1 MTNKTKRL
9 YKRALSMLV
18 SLAILCSLSLTSI
31 ALPQS
36 VDSVFTNTAD
46 PNETLLTAS
55 IGNQTPIVTSDLAIL
70 CDGVEVQDVI
80 LPMDTEKDLSVATKG
95 LAVSDVQWQILVD
108 RDQNQWANIQDA
120 TDRHFRLSY
129 AVVMSA
135 LYDNGVASMRVS
147 AKDSDGNLLV
157 SESLL
162 VKVTETSASK
172 PVAGSKKAPLLS
184 LFENKPALVGAEN
197 PDYINIT
204 INYLSADDPSRQVY
218 APYTASVLVTSSY
231 SQNVLSPTQI
241 GFAPYYIGEQG
252 APMPEDGDVIT
263 ASHAGEERTYTYNAA
278 GDTYIDNDTSLA
290 ETDSE
295 WLTAI
300 SAAIIQEHAT
310 TEANSIYVSYD
321 YGVSPV
327 QDIVYNVY
335 YVSIDVP
342 YSVRYYFQNIN
353 DDEYTQNAAISFTG
367 MAKTGTIVGDD
378 TLEQP
383 VYDYYGVEPGEDF
396 GFSALYHYP
405 ESVAAD
411 GSTVFDYYFD
421 RNYYIIKFDNNG
433 GYGVEPIYA
442 RYDASFV
449 VTPPTRPGY
458 VFQGWD
464 EITTYEFNVYANV
477 GGVET
482 QVGTQTLTAA
492 QYVDLGSPSAYTRN
506 YTAPNG
512 TVYTNATHR
521 FVDSYG
527 DGTADEGTSTSH
539 TFNGNIAARTVA
551 YKALWAVT
559 NSNVNIIYWKEN
571 ANDDGYSYWGSD
583 TVYAVSSSTV
593 GGSTMKIYK
602 NGDNYVTQTVPYT
615 ELPASLK
622 TGDYNQFYYSHA
634 DSNVLVEG
642 DGSSAVNV
650 YYRRNVYS
658 ITLRDSGVSC
668 QIEAHTHTDDC
679 YGYLCN
685 QHVHTEDCYD
695 CGKEEIPHT
704 EACCSLVEHT
714 HTADCLLECDKEAH
728 THTDACYSC
737 GFPAGYQHTHDDTC
751 CALDE
756 HVHDNDCC
764 SKEEHVHT
772 SACCDKPVH
781 VHNGT
786 DCNYLT
792 CTAHLHD
799 ITCFTSQNLSTTNGN
814 IDSYASQ
821 IQNPENGKIY
831 RYRNGRYDT
840 FATYYNFFYFNDTWY
855 YIDTT
860 SGNTTGTIGGI
871 SFDGT
876 LSNPGSNG
884 GVTSVTATK
893 KCGQPDHTH
902 TAVCYACGKLEAPHT
917 RACYTSQ
924 NLSTNNLDYTDE
936 IDNPV
941 NGTIY
946 RYAHRGTFSM
956 STTYYNYFY
965 VNDTWYYISNTSGN
979 TSGSIGGISFTGTLS
994 NPGNNSY
1001 NSVPATTTCTTHH
1014 QHDASCCTLTAHT
1027 HDDGTCN
1034 LNNCPNGGVA
1044 HTHGDGT
1051 CNLNACPYHGVA
1063 HTHGD
1068 GNCVFTSCGLEEHT
1082 HTADCLQC
1090 GKEEHTHTEACQYAC
1105 GKVAHRHTNAC
1116 CTKEEH
1122 THGVACY
1129 TISGTYNRN
1138 ALHLNT
1144 TGVTINNTASVLV
1157 NGITLYYDSTAG
1169 TNNRYLYYKINDQYY
1184 QLYYGNNTGN
1194 RITYNNR
1201 GTITNLAIDKTCTK
1215 TEHTHGDGSCNL
1227 DACPTGGVEHT
1238 HTDFCY
1244 SCGLVAHTHGDGTC
1258 NAYACIDPKHHH
1270 IHTKDCLGCEY
1281 TEDHVHT
1288 ADCPYGLVCTKPE
1301 HNHNNDDRTYKIV
1314 KIIQAKYGQ
1323 TIVDEWNFT
1332 TSGGLVYPKAGE
1344 VASWTPQ
1351 NDSQL
1356 SQRLAFLAV
1365 MPSRN
1370 ITFNYTQ
1377 SSNQK
1382 RYYNYYIECLP
1393 GETGVTTYS
1402 GKNYK
1407 NYMTNGTLEINFNY
1421 WTRAEDFFP
1430 IDGFT
1435 AYAATNNGTAI
1446 SASTTQTNTLANGAT
1461 VNMYYTRN
1469 NYTLDIFNADGSII
1483 TSQSVPFEQGIK
1495 SYADAI
1501 GTPPYPSTLEENAY
1515 EFVGWYTTSGCY
1527 AGSELKDTEKMPA
1540 GNFAVYAKWVPLT
1553 HHVRFFETY
1562 DDMLAYEASVAAG
1575 TPDESLVY
1583 VKPSAPDVEYSIETS
1598 HGSYIGSIPNP
1609 DKLHVTNPGG
1619 SVTEYDFG
1627 GWFFI
1632 QNGSK
1637 KAYTPLDM
1645 PVTRD
1650 LNVFADW
1657 GSHSAQPYVVHYAL
1671 DEAETDTNFLHLLPR
1686 ASATYADLTQTVT
1699 YNNEARTYVCLNDG
1713 GDTYGWHRVIAND
1726 TMGYAYQGT
1735 TRTFSAKA
1743 GDPFNQLYEGFNNRF
1758 FPTVSSH
1765 SITVAFE
1772 ESSVDP
1778 RINTFT
1784 FRYVEVPN
1792 VSYTVRYINSDTG
1805 AALSSPRTVTTTSAV
1820 VTERFKVFSGFV
1832 PDAFYKQ
1839 LVLAVAPD
1847 PENPGQWISSPD
1859 NVITFYYSENT
1870 SSARY
1875 TVHFLLQKSG
1885 EDARTLTDADY
1896 AVNFAADGTYTFSD
1910 KFEESGSRVDGVSDK
1925 DLNTQISPIDFAG
1938 YDLVSNKAIEVR
1950 GQQNGTWAQSSPTYS
1965 GGKYTILPVMYGTD
1979 LFLFYQ
1985 REEYAYKVY
1994 YLLYGSPVTASDLE
2008 NYTTVAADTG
2018 TPKHVLADTTSGT
2031 ALYGTSYTATAP
2043 DIPGYTCVT
2052 NKTITKDITPSVAS
2066 NYIVFFYTPLQYTV
2080 QYKVWKN
2087 GGGMVSNGNET
2098 FSDPS
2103 TLLGSTAAASAGYT
2117 FAGWYVDADCTIPAT
2132 YNATTNPQGM
2142 GTTYEDSTK
2151 AVVDVKGAYVF
2162 PNVACLTANGTEGFA
2177 GNIFYAK
2184 FNPEFGDLTVR
2195 RENSQNQGMGTQVFQ
2210 YEVKNNQTGEVVN
2223 ITITGDGEVTIKD
2236 IAVGTY
2242 TVTQKNDWSHRWVD
2256 EPVTATVTSTT
2267 PGLAVFSDSAVNDKW
2282 LNGNSPVAKNVKG
2295 ATA

>member
-9 YKRALSMLV
+9 CKRALSLLV
-18 SLAILCSLSLTSI
+18 SIAMLCSLSLTSI
-31 ALPQS
+31 SLPQS
-36 VDSVFTNTAD
+36 VDVAALGTATTA
-46 PNETLLTAS
+46 ETETTTALTS
-55 IGNQTPIVTSDLAIL
+55 GNQMPIVTSDLAIL

-80 LPMDTEKDLSVATKG
+80 LPIGDEKDLSLATNG
-95 LAVSDVQWQILVD
+95 LAVTDVQWQILVD

-135 LYDNGVASMRVS
+135 LYDNDIASLRVS
-147 AKDSDGNLLV
+147 ARDDDGDLLV

-162 VKVTETSASK
+162 VKVTEQPAEAPALSSKTSS
-172 PVAGSKKAPLLS
+172 LLS
-184 LFENKPALVGAEN
+184 LGETAPRLDVD
-197 PDYINIT
+197 PDVDYINIT

-218 APYTASVLVTSSY
+218 APYTASVLTTSSY

-241 GFAPYYIGEQG
+241 GFAPYYIGAQG
-252 APMPEDGDVIT
+252 APAPEDGDTIT
-263 ASHAGEERTYTYNAA
+263 ATHGGDERTYTYNALS
-278 GDTYIDNDTSLA
+278 DTYIDNDTSVA

-300 SAAIIQEHAT
+300 ESAIIQAAAT
-310 TEANSIYVSYD
+310 VEANSIYVSYD
-321 YGVSPV
+321 YGVSPMH
-327 QDIVYNVY
+327 DIVYNVY

-353 DDEYTQNAAISFTG
+353 DDEYTQNAAISFIG

-449 VTPPTRPGY
+449 VTPPIRPGY

-477 GGVET
+477 NGVET

-527 DGTADEGTSTSH
+527 DGTADEGTSSSH

-551 YKALWAVT
+551 YKALWSVT
-559 NSNVNIIYWKEN
+559 NTTATIVFWREN
-571 ANDDGYSYWGSD
+571 ANDEEFSYWGSHPI
-583 TVYAVSSSTV
+583 TVQSNTHINGEDYISYLNSSIS
-593 GGSTMKIYK
+593 
-602 NGDNYVTQTVPYT
+602 
-615 ELPASLK
+615 
-622 TGDYNQFYYSHA
+622 TGDAQYFTYLTA
-634 DSNVLVEG
+634 DKNVLVEG
-642 DGSSAVNV
+642 DGSTVVNV
-650 YYRRNVYS
+650 YYSRNRYTVLFKGGINS
-658 ITLRDSGVSC
+658 TCLLD
-668 QIEAHTHTDDC
+668 AHTHTASC
-679 YGYLCN
+679 YAYPLCD
-685 QHVHTEDCYD
+685 QH
-695 CGKEEIPHT
+695 
-704 EACCSLVEHT
+704 A
-714 HTADCLLECDKEAH
+714 HTADCCKEHKEQVYHTTDCCSLEEHEHSEKTCLIGCKQEEH
-728 THTDACYSC
+728 THDDSCYIC
-737 GFPAGYQHTHDDTC
+737 GFAADYQHTHDDTC

-756 HVHDNDCC
+756 HIHDGTTCNYLICT
-764 SKEEHVHT
+764 KEEHTHT
-772 SACCDKPVH
+772 VSC
-781 VHNGT
+781 
-786 DCNYLT
+786 Y
-792 CTAHLHD
+792 
-799 ITCFTSQNLSTTNGN
+799 TSQTLSTNTN
-814 IDSYASQ
+814 ITYASN
-821 IQNPENGKIY
+821 IQNPVNGTIY
-831 RYRNGRYDT
+831 RYRRNNSNCYT
-840 FATYYNFFYFNDTWY
+840 FFYCNNTWY
-855 YIDTT
+855 YIDNTGNSNAAL
-860 SGNTTGTIGGI
+860 SGSTGGI
-871 SFDGT
+871 SFSEN
-876 LSNPGSNG
+876 LARPGGSG
-884 GVTSVTATK
+884 QFTSVAANMS
-893 KCGQPDHTH
+893 CGKTEHTH
-902 TAVCYACGKLEAPHT
+902 TASCYTCGYEGHT
-917 RACYTSQ
+917 HGVACYTTQ
-924 NLSTNNLDYTDE
+924 TLSTNNLDYTDN
-936 IDNPV
+936 IQNPV

-979 TSGSIGGISFTGTLS
+979 TTGSIGGISFTDTLT

-1001 NSVPATTTCTTHH
+1001 TSVTANMSCSKTEHTHT
-1014 QHDASCCTLTAHT
+1014 ASCCTLTAHT
-1027 HDDGTCN
+1027 HDGKTC
-1034 LNNCPNGGVA
+1034 
-1044 HTHGDGT
+1044 DYST
-1051 CNLNACPYHGVA
+1051 CELV
-1063 HTHGD
+1063 
-1068 GNCVFTSCGLEEHT
+1068 EHT
-1082 HTADCLQC
+1082 HTAACLSC
-1090 GKEEHTHTEACQYAC
+1090 KIPEHTHSELCQYAC
-1105 GKVAHRHTNAC
+1105 HHIAHQHNAEC
-1116 CTKEEH
+1116 CSKEEH
-1122 THGVACY
+1122 MHDLSCY
-1129 TISGTYNRN
+1129 AFSGTFDSYGITQYDITIDTSVSYPS
-1138 ALHLNT
+1138 LNNMAS
-1144 TGVTINNTASVLV
+1144 ITAQ
-1157 NGITLYYDSTAG
+1157 GITLYYDNSNSSDKYLHIKIGSAYYRIYYYSARLGTTYITANNSG
-1169 TNNRYLYYKINDQYY
+1169 TNGSYFSSLTLTQ
-1184 QLYYGNNTGN
+1184 
-1194 RITYNNR
+1194 
-1201 GTITNLAIDKTCTK
+1201 TCTK
-1215 TEHTHGDGSCNL
+1215 TEHTHGDGSCNT
-1227 DACPTGGVEHT
+1227 DNCPTGGVEHI
-1238 HTDFCY
+1238 HGDFCY
-1244 SCGLVAHTHGDGTC
+1244 DCGLTAHTHGDGNC
-1258 NAYACIDPKHHH
+1258 NADKCIDPEHH
-1270 IHTKDCLGCEY
+1270 
-1281 TEDHVHT
+1281 HVHT
-1288 ADCPYGLVCTKPE
+1288 DECLDCGYDAEHVHTNDCAKVLICGIPE
-1301 HNHNNDDRTYKIV
+1301 HNHDSDASARASTNNYHYGFV
-1314 KIIQAKYGQ
+1314 AKYEQDIYDIWPLYSDYTDTDNDLIKGS
-1323 TIVDEWNFT
+1323 T
-1332 TSGGLVYPKAGE
+1332 TSRFGSYTYSCDDNGGGTFASRRVTMTDDMCDTKDGIAIATFNSTNSSTLSTINYYFESFNQSGPATSTHVQRNGTGMWYDLSPIYTQQLYGNSTLSPK
-1344 VASWTPQ
+1344 
-1351 NDSQL
+1351 
-1356 SQRLAFLAV
+1356 
-1365 MPSRN
+1365 N
-1370 ITFNYTQ
+1370 ITGMTP
-1377 SSNQK
+1377 
-1382 RYYNYYIECLP
+1382 L
-1393 GETGVTTYS
+1393 TT
-1402 GKNYK
+1402 
-1407 NYMTNGTLEINFNY
+1407 
-1421 WTRAEDFFP
+1421 
-1430 IDGFT
+1430 T
-1435 AYAATNNGTAI
+1435 A
-1446 SASTTQTNTLANGAT
+1446 SANL
-1461 VNMYYTRN
+1461 YYTRN
-1469 NYTLDIFNADGSII
+1469 YYTLDLCNYDNSVISG
-1483 TSQSVPFEQGIK
+1483 QSYDVKFEQPID
-1495 SYADAI
+1495 SVIDVANYV
-1501 GTPPYPSTLEENAY
+1501 PPYPSTLEENAY
-1515 EFVGWYTTSGCY
+1515 EFVGWYTTEGRFP
-1527 AGSELKDTEKMPA
+1527 GSEYKPGMTMPA
-1540 GNFAVYAKWVPLT
+1540 GPVALYAKWVPLT

-1609 DKLHVTNPGG
+1609 DKLRVTNPGG
-1619 SVTEYDFG
+1619 STTEYDFG

-1671 DEAETDTNFLHLLPR
+1671 DEAEDDANFLHLLPR

-1699 YNNEARTYVCLNDG
+1699 YGDDDRTYVCLNDG
-1713 GDTYGWHRVIAND
+1713 GTTYGWHRVVAND

-1735 TRTFSAKA
+1735 TRTFTAKA
-1743 GDPFNQLYEGFNNRF
+1743 GDPFNQLLEGFNVHY

-1784 FRYVEVPN
+1784 FRYVQVPN

-1805 AALSSPRTVTTTSAV
+1805 AIMSSPKTVTTTSAV

-1839 LVLAVAPD
+1839 LVLAVAADPD
-1847 PENPGQWISSPD
+1847 HPGQWISSPD

-1875 TVHFLLQKSG
+1875 TVHFLLQKNG
-1885 EDARTLTDADY
+1885 EEARTLTNADY
-1896 AVNFAADGTYTFSD
+1896 AVSFAADGTYTFSN

-1925 DLNTQISPIDFAG
+1925 DINTQISPIDFAG
-1938 YDLVSNKAIEVR
+1938 YDLVSNKAVEVR
-1950 GQQNGTWAQSSPTYS
+1950 GQQNGTWAQSTPTYS
-1965 GGKYTILPVMYGTD
+1965 DGKYTILPVMYGTD

-1994 YLLYGSPVTASDLE
+1994 YLLYGTPVTPDDLV
-2008 NYTTVAADTG
+2008 NYTTVAADTE
-2018 TPKHVLADTTSGT
+2018 TPKRVLADTTSGT

-2043 DIPGYTCVT
+2043 EIAGYTCVT
-2052 NKTITKDITPSVAS
+2052 NKTITKDITPSAS
-2066 NYIVFFYTPLQYTV
+2066 NNYIVFFYTPLQYTV

-2087 GGGMVSNGNET
+2087 GGGTVSNGNET

-2103 TLLGSTAAASAGYT
+2103 TLLGSTATASAGYT
-2117 FAGWYVDADCTIPAT
+2117 FAGWYVDTDCTIPAT
-2132 YNATTNPQGM
+2132 YNATTNPDGM

-2151 AVVDVKGAYVF
+2151 AVADAKGAYVF

-2195 RENSQNQGMGTQVFQ
+2195 RENSANQGMGTQVFQ

-2242 TVTQKNDWSHRWVD
+2242 TVTQVNDWSHRWVD
-2256 EPVTATVTSTT
+2256 APKTATITSTT
-2267 PGLAVFSDSAVNDKW
+2267 PGLAVFDTAAVNDKW

-2295 ATA
+2295 ATV

>member
-1 MTNKTKRL
+1 MTNKTKRF
-9 YKRALSMLV
+9 YKRALSLLV
-18 SLAILCSLSLTSI
+18 SVAMLCSLSLTSI
-31 ALPQS
+31 SLPQS
-36 VDSVFTNTAD
+36 ADTAALGTATAGENT
-46 PNETLLTAS
+46 TALS
-55 IGNQTPIVTSDLAIL
+55 TSGSQAPFVTTDLAIL
-70 CDGVEVQDVI
+70 CDGVEVKDVI
-80 LPMDTEKDLSVATKG
+80 LPMGDEKDLSLSTNG
-95 LAVSDVQWQILVD
+95 LAVTDVKWQILVD
-108 RDQNQWANIQDA
+108 RNQNQWADIQDA

-135 LYDNGVASMRVS
+135 LYDNDVASLRVL
-147 AKDSDGNLLV
+147 AKDEDGDTLV

-162 VKVTETSASK
+162 VKVTEKVEAPALT
-172 PVAGSKKAPLLS
+172 SKKASLLS
-184 LFENKPALVGAEN
+184 LGEAAPSLDVD
-197 PDYINIT
+197 PDVDYINIT

-218 APYTASVLVTSSY
+218 APYTASVLTTSSY

-241 GFAPYYIGEQG
+241 GFAPYYIGAQG
-252 APMPEDGDVIT
+252 APAPEDGDTIT
-263 ASHAGEERTYTYNAA
+263 ATHGGDERTYTYSAV
-278 GDTYIDNDTSLA
+278 GDTYIDNETSEA
-290 ETDSE
+290 ETDPE

-300 SAAIIQEHAT
+300 ESAIIHENAT
-310 TEANSIYVSYD
+310 VEASSIYVSYD
-321 YGVSPV
+321 YGISPV
-327 QDIVYNVY
+327 RNIVYNIY

-353 DDEYTQNAAISFTG
+353 DDEYTQNAAISFIG

-449 VTPPTRPGY
+449 VTPPIRPGY

-477 GGVET
+477 NGVET

-512 TVYTNATHR
+512 TVYANATHR

-527 DGTADEGTSTSH
+527 DGTVDEGTSASH

-551 YKALWAVT
+551 YKALWSVT
-559 NSNVNIIYWKEN
+559 NTTATIVFWREN
-571 ANDDGYSYWGSD
+571 ANDEEFSYWGSHPI
-583 TVYAVSSSTV
+583 TVQSNTHINGEDYLGYLNSSIS
-593 GGSTMKIYK
+593 
-602 NGDNYVTQTVPYT
+602 
-615 ELPASLK
+615 
-622 TGDYNQFYYSHA
+622 TGDAQYFTYLTA
-634 DSNVLVEG
+634 DKNVLVEG
-642 DGSSAVNV
+642 DGSTVVNV
-650 YYRRNVYS
+650 YYSRNRYTVLFKGGINAACALDEHTHSDADGCYAYP
-658 ITLRDSGVSC
+658 LCD
-668 QIEAHTHTDDC
+668 QHTHTADC
-679 YGYLCN
+679 YKCKK
-685 QHVHTEDCYD
+685 T
-695 CGKEEIPHT
+695 EIPHT
-704 EACCSLVEHT
+704 EECCSLVEHT
-714 HTADCLLECDKEAH
+714 HSAACLLECDKEQH

-737 GFPAGYQHTHDDTC
+737 GFPAGYQHTHTDAC
-751 CALDE
+751 CAKE
-756 HVHDNDCC
+756 VHTHTDACC
-764 SKEEHVHT
+764 SVTVHT
-772 SACCDKPVH
+772 HTNACCDKPVH

-792 CTAHLHD
+792 CTKHVHD
-799 ITCFTSQNLSTTNGN
+799 ITCYTSQNLSTNSGN
-814 IDSYASQ
+814 ITSYAVN

-831 RYRNGRYDT
+831 RYRNGRYDISS
-840 FATYYNFFYFNDTWY
+840 TYYNFFYFNDTWY
-855 YIDTT
+855 YINTT
-860 SGNTTGTIGGI
+860 SGNTSGSIGGI
-871 SFDGT
+871 SFTGT

-884 GVTSVTATK
+884 GVNSVTANLS
-893 KCGQPDHTH
+893 CGQPDHTH
-902 TAVCYACGKLEAPHT
+902 TAACYSCGKLEAPHT
-917 RACYTSQ
+917 RACYTTQ

-979 TSGSIGGISFTGTLS
+979 TTGSIGGISFTGTLS

-1001 NSVPATTTCTTHH
+1001 NSVTATTTCTTHH

-1027 HDDGTCN
+1027 HGDGTCN
-1034 LNNCPNGGVA
+1034 LNNCPTGGVE
-1044 HTHGDGT
+1044 
-1051 CNLNACPYHGVA
+1051 

-1068 GNCVFTSCGLEEHT
+1068 GNCVYDKCGKQEHVHTDGTCVYTKCGKQEHT
-1082 HTADCLQC
+1082 HTAACLQC
-1090 GKEEHTHTEACQYAC
+1090 DKEEHVHSDACHYAC
-1105 GKVAHRHTNAC
+1105 GKVEHHHTNAC

-1122 THGVACY
+1122 THNAACY
-1129 TISGTYNRN
+1129 SISGYYSRYG
-1138 ALHLNT
+1138 T
-1144 TGVTINNTASVLV
+1144 TGDLHIDGSTAYSFEKVGTVNV
-1157 NGITLYYDSTAG
+1157 NGQTLYYNSESAQNPLCVKMG
-1169 TNNRYLYYKINDQYY
+1169 NSYYRI
-1184 QLYYGNNTGN
+1184 YYGNSTGN
-1194 RITYNNR
+1194 TVASNR
-1201 GTITNLAIDKTCTK
+1201 SGNLYDYSFTKTCTK
-1215 TEHTHGDGSCNL
+1215 SEHTHGDG
-1227 DACPTGGVEHT
+1227 ACAYGCGLVEHS

-1244 SCGLVAHTHGDGTC
+1244 ACGLPTHTHGDGTC
-1258 NAYACIDPKHHH
+1258 NANACSDPSHHE
-1270 IHTKDCLGCEY
+1270 HTADCLNCGYEA
-1281 TEDHVHT
+1281 EHVHT
-1288 ADCPYGLVCTKPE
+1288 ADCARVLVCDKPE
-1301 HNHNNDDRTYKIV
+1301 HAHTSTCSNNSTNNYHYGFV
-1314 KIIQAKYGQ
+1314 AKYEQDIYDIWPLYSDYTATDNDLIKGS
-1323 TIVDEWNFT
+1323 T
-1332 TSGGLVYPKAGE
+1332 TSRFGSYTYSCDDGGGGSY
-1344 VASWTPQ
+1344 ASRRVTMT
-1351 NDSQL
+1351 NDMCDTKDGI
-1356 SQRLAFLAV
+1356 AIA
-1365 MPSRN
+1365 
-1370 ITFNYTQ
+1370 TFNSASSSTLYTINYYFESFNQSGPATTTHVQRNNTGTWYDLSPIYTQ
-1377 SSNQK
+1377 QLYGNSTLSPK
-1382 RYYNYYIECLP
+1382 TI
-1393 GETGVTTYS
+1393 TGMTALTT
-1402 GKNYK
+1402 
-1407 NYMTNGTLEINFNY
+1407 
-1421 WTRAEDFFP
+1421 
-1430 IDGFT
+1430 
-1435 AYAATNNGTAI
+1435 
-1446 SASTTQTNTLANGAT
+1446 SASANL
-1461 VNMYYTRN
+1461 YYTRN
-1469 NYTLDIFNADGSII
+1469 YYTLELCNYDNSVISG
-1483 TSQSVPFEQGIK
+1483 QSYDVKFEQPIDSVIDVA
-1495 SYADAI
+1495 SYV
-1501 GTPPYPSTLEENAY
+1501 PPYPSTLEENAY
-1515 EFVGWYTTSGCY
+1515 EFVGWYTTEGRFP
-1527 AGSELKDTEKMPA
+1527 GSEYEPGMTMPA
-1540 GNFAVYAKWVPLT
+1540 GPVALYAKWVPLT

-1562 DDMLAYEASVAAG
+1562 DDMLAYEESVAAG

-1609 DKLHVTNPGG
+1609 DKLRVTNPGG

-1671 DEAETDTNFLHLLPR
+1671 DRAEDDANFLYLLPR

-1699 YNNEARTYVCLNDG
+1699 FGDDDRTYVCLNDG
-1713 GDTYGWHRVIAND
+1713 GTTYGWHRVIAND

-1735 TRTFSAKA
+1735 TRTFTAKA
-1743 GDPFNQLYEGFNNRF
+1743 GDPFNQLFEGFNVHY

-1778 RINTFT
+1778 RVNTFT

-1792 VSYTVRYINSDTG
+1792 VSYTVKYINSDTG
-1805 AALSSPRTVTTTSAV
+1805 AVMSSPKTVTTTSAV

-1847 PENPGQWISSPD
+1847 PDHPGQWISSPD

-1875 TVHFLLQKSG
+1875 TVHFLLQKNG
-1885 EDARTLTDADY
+1885 EEARTLTDADY

-1925 DLNTQISPIDFAG
+1925 DVNTQISPIDFAG
-1938 YDLVSNKAIEVR
+1938 YDLVSNKAVEVR
-1950 GQQNGTWAQSSPTYS
+1950 GQQNGTWAQNAPTYS

-1994 YLLYGSPVTASDLE
+1994 YLLYGTPVTPADLV
-2008 NYTTVAADTG
+2008 NYTTVAADTE
-2018 TPKHVLADTTSGT
+2018 TPKRVLADTTSGT
-2031 ALYGTSYTATAP
+2031 ALYGSSYTATAP
-2043 DIPGYTCVT
+2043 EIPGYTCVT
-2052 NKTITKDITPSVAS
+2052 NKTITKDITPSAS
-2066 NYIVFFYTPLQYTV
+2066 NNYIVFFYTPLQYTV

-2087 GGGMVSNGNET
+2087 GGGTVSNGNET

-2103 TLLGSTAAASAGYT
+2103 TLLGSTATASAGYT
-2117 FAGWYVDADCTIPAT
+2117 FAGWFVDADCTIPAT
-2132 YNATTNPQGM
+2132 YNPTYNPQGM

-2151 AVVDVKGAYVF
+2151 TTPNTFGAYVF

-2195 RENSQNQGMGTQVFQ
+2195 RENSENQGMGEQIFQ

-2242 TVTQKNDWSHRWVD
+2242 TVTQVNDWSHRWVD
-2256 EPVTATVTSTT
+2256 APKTATVTSTT
-2267 PGLAVFSDSAVNDKW
+2267 PGLAVFGDSAVNDKW

>member
-9 YKRALSMLV
+9 GKRALSLLV
-18 SLAILCSLSLTSI
+18 CFAMLCSLSLTSI

-36 VDSVFTNTAD
+36 TDSTALGAVTDTVMDTVKNT
-46 PNETLLTAS
+46 TALS
-55 IGNQTPIVTSDLAIL
+55 AGNQTPLVTSDLAIL

-80 LPMDTEKDLSVATKG
+80 LPMDDEKDLSLSTNG
-95 LAVSDVQWQILVD
+95 LAVTDVQWQILVD

-120 TDRHFRLSY
+120 TNRHFHLSY

-135 LYDNGVASMRVS
+135 LYDNDIASLRVS
-147 AKDSDGNLLV
+147 AKDEDGNLLV

-162 VKVTETSASK
+162 VKVTE
-172 PVAGSKKAPLLS
+172 APEAL
-184 LFENKPALVGAEN
+184 PALTSEKTPMLALAEEPTLDVD
-197 PDYINIT
+197 PDTNYINIQ

-241 GFAPYYIGEQG
+241 GFAPYYIGTQG
-252 APMPEDGDVIT
+252 APMPEDGDTIT
-263 ASHAGEERTYTYNAA
+263 ATHGGDERTYTYNAGA
-278 GDTYIDNDTSLA
+278 GTYIDNETSA
-290 ETDSE
+290 PETDSD

-300 SAAIIQEHAT
+300 ESAIIQEAAT
-310 TEANSIYVSYD
+310 VTADSIYVSYD
-321 YGVSPV
+321 YGISPV
-327 QDIVYNVY
+327 QNIVYNVY

-353 DDEYTQNAAISFTG
+353 DDEYTQNAAISFIG

-449 VTPPTRPGY
+449 VTPPVRPGY

-477 GGVET
+477 NGVET

-512 TVYTNATHR
+512 TVYANATHR

-527 DGTADEGTSTSH
+527 DGTADEGTSASH

-551 YKALWAVT
+551 YKALWSVT
-559 NSNVNIIYWKEN
+559 NTTATIVFWREN
-571 ANDDGYSYWGSD
+571 ANDEEFSYWGSHPITAQSNTRINGED
-583 TVYAVSSSTV
+583 YIGYLSSSI
-593 GGSTMKIYK
+593 ST
-602 NGDNYVTQTVPYT
+602 NDTQYFTY
-615 ELPASLK
+615 LS
-622 TGDYNQFYYSHA
+622 A
-634 DSNVLVEG
+634 DKDVLVEG
-642 DGSSAVNV
+642 DGSTVVNV
-650 YYRRNVYS
+650 YYARNRYTVLFKGLSTTCALDEHTHSDADGCYAYP
-658 ITLRDSGVSC
+658 LCD
-668 QIEAHTHTDDC
+668 QHTHTADC
-679 YGYLCN
+679 YN
-685 QHVHTEDCYD
+685 

-704 EACCSLVEHT
+704 EECCSLVEHT
-714 HTADCLLECDKEAH
+714 HTADCLLECDKEEH

-737 GFPAGYQHTHDDTC
+737 GFPAGYQHTHTDAC
-751 CALDE
+751 CA
-756 HVHDNDCC
+756 
-764 SKEEHVHT
+764 KEEHTHTNACCSVTVHT
-772 SACCDKPVH
+772 HTNACCDKPVH
-781 VHNGT
+781 THDGT
-786 DCNYLT
+786 SCNYLT
-792 CTAHLHD
+792 CTKHVHSFS
-799 ITCFTSQNLSTTNGN
+799 CYTSQNLSTTSGN
-814 IDSYASQ
+814 ITSYASQ
-821 IQNPENGKIY
+821 IQNPENGRIY
-831 RYRNGRYDT
+831 RWRRNNSN
-840 FATYYNFFYFNDTWY
+840 YYNFFYFNDTWY
-855 YIDTT
+855 YINTT
-860 SGNTTGTIGGI
+860 NGNTTGSIGGI
-871 SFDGT
+871 SFTGT
-876 LSNPGSNG
+876 LSNPRNNNSFN
-884 GVTSVTATK
+884 SVTANVS
-893 KCGQPDHTH
+893 CGQADHTH
-902 TAVCYACGKLEAPHT
+902 TAACYSCGKLEAPHT
-917 RACYTSQ
+917 RACYTTQ

-965 VNDTWYYISNTSGN
+965 VNDTWYYISNASGN
-979 TSGSIGGISFTGTLS
+979 TTGSIGGISFTGTLT

-1001 NSVPATTTCTTHH
+1001 NSVTATTTCTTHH
-1014 QHDASCCTLTAHT
+1014 QHDASCCTLTAHS
-1027 HDDGTCN
+1027 HGDGTCN
-1034 LNNCPNGGVA
+1034 LNNCPNGGKE
-1044 HTHGDGT
+1044 HTHGDGK
-1051 CNLNACPYHGVA
+1051 CVYDKCGKQE
-1063 HTHGD
+1063 HTHTD
-1068 GNCVFTSCGLEEHT
+1068 GTCVYTKCGKQEHT
-1082 HTADCLQC
+1082 HTAACIQC
-1090 GKEEHTHTEACQYAC
+1090 SKEEHTHSDACHYAC
-1105 GKVAHRHTNAC
+1105 GKVEHHHTNAC

-1122 THGVACY
+1122 THSAACY
-1129 TISGTYNRN
+1129 TISGTYNGN

-1144 TGVTINNTASVLV
+1144 GSVVINNATATTV
-1157 NGITLYYDSTAG
+1157 NGVTLYYDSTAS
-1169 TNNRYLYYKINDQYY
+1169 TNNRYLYYKIGNQYY
-1184 QLYYGNNTGN
+1184 QLYYGTNTNN

-1201 GTITNLAIDKTCTK
+1201 NTMQNLTITKTCTK
-1215 TEHTHGDGSCNL
+1215 SEHTHGDG
-1227 DACPTGGVEHT
+1227 ACAYGCGLVEHS
-1238 HTDFCY
+1238 HNDFCY
-1244 SCGLVAHTHGDGTC
+1244 DCGLTVHTHGDGNC
-1258 NAYACIDPKHHH
+1258 NANACSDPSHHE
-1270 IHTKDCLGCEY
+1270 HTADCLTCGYEA
-1281 TEDHVHT
+1281 EHVHT
-1288 ADCPYGLVCTKPE
+1288 ADCAKVLVCGKPE
-1301 HNHNNDDRTYKIV
+1301 HAHSTNCNRSSTDNYHYGFV
-1314 KIIQAKYGQ
+1314 AKYEQNIAALWPTWRDYAASENKNDLITVKNG
-1323 TIVDEWNFT
+1323 T
-1332 TSGGLVYPKAGE
+1332 TFSSFSYETSSSSYATKRVTLTSDMIDNTDKQMIAT
-1344 VASWTPQ
+1344 ASFANST
-1351 NDSQL
+1351 
-1356 SQRLAFLAV
+1356 
-1365 MPSRN
+1365 
-1370 ITFNYTQ
+1370 
-1377 SSNQK
+1377 K
-1382 RYYNYYIECLP
+1382 RTANYYFE
-1393 GETGVTTYS
+1393 S
-1402 GKNYK
+1402 
-1407 NYMTNGTLEINFNY
+1407 F
-1421 WTRAEDFFP
+1421 DQ
-1430 IDGFT
+1430 
-1435 AYAATNNGTAI
+1435 TNNGQTGHVQYSGTWYDLNDDYSQTYYSSSSSLSAKAITGMQTGTTA
-1446 SASTTQTNTLANGAT
+1446 SGGTNTTNL
-1461 VNMYYTRN
+1461 YYKRLS
-1469 NYTLDIFNADGSII
+1469 YTLDLCNYDNSVISG
-1483 TSQSVPFEQGIK
+1483 QSYDVKFEQTID
-1495 SYADAI
+1495 SAI
-1501 GTPPYPSTLEENAY
+1501 DVANYVPPYPSTLEENAY
-1515 EFVGWYTTSGCY
+1515 EFVGWYTTEGRFP
-1527 AGSELKDTEKMPA
+1527 GSEYKPGMTMPA
-1540 GNFAVYAKWVPLT
+1540 GPVALYAKWVPLT

-1583 VKPSAPDVEYSIETS
+1583 VKPTAPDVEYSIETS

-1609 DKLHVTNPGG
+1609 DKLRVTNPGG
-1619 SVTEYDFG
+1619 STTEYDFG

-1671 DEAETDTNFLHLLPR
+1671 DTAETDTHFLNLLPR
-1686 ASATYADLTQTVT
+1686 ASLTYADLTQTVT
-1699 YNNEARTYVCLNDG
+1699 YNDEARTYVCLNDG
-1713 GDTYGWHRVIAND
+1713 GTTYGWHRVIAND

-1735 TRTFSAKA
+1735 TRTFTAKA
-1743 GDPFNQLYEGFNNRF
+1743 GDPFNQLFEGFNVHF

-1784 FRYVEVPN
+1784 FRYVQVPN
-1792 VSYTVRYINSDTG
+1792 VSYTVKYINSDTG
-1805 AALSSPRTVTTTSAV
+1805 AAMSEPKTVTTTSAV

-1847 PENPGQWISSPD
+1847 SEHPGQWISSPD

-1875 TVHFLLQKSG
+1875 TIHFLLQKNG
-1885 EDARTLTDADY
+1885 EEARTLTDADY
-1896 AVNFAADGTYTFSD
+1896 AVSFAADGTYTFSD

-1925 DLNTQISPIDFAG
+1925 DISTQISPIDFAG
-1938 YDLVSNKAIEVR
+1938 YDLVSNKALEIR
-1950 GQQNGTWAQSSPTYS
+1950 GQQNGTWAQNAPTYS

-1994 YLLYGSPVTASDLE
+1994 YLLYGTPVTPADLV
-2008 NYTTVAADTG
+2008 NYTTVAADTE
-2018 TPKHVLADTTSGT
+2018 TPKRVLADTASGT
-2031 ALYGTSYTATAP
+2031 ALYGSSYTATAL
-2043 DIPGYTCVT
+2043 DISGYTCVT
-2052 NKTITKDITPSVAS
+2052 NKTITKDITPSAS
-2066 NYIVFFYTPLQYTV
+2066 NNYIVFFYTPLQYTV

-2087 GGGMVSNGNET
+2087 GGGTVSNGNET

-2103 TLLGSTAAASAGYT
+2103 SLLGSTATASAGYT
-2117 FAGWYVDADCTIPAT
+2117 FAGWFVDPDCTIPAT
-2132 YNATTNPQGM
+2132 YNPTYNPQGM

-2151 AVVDVKGAYVF
+2151 TTPNTFGAYVF

-2184 FNPEFGDLTVR
+2184 FNPEFGNLTVR
-2195 RENSQNQGMGTQVFQ
+2195 RENSANQGMGTQVFL

-2242 TVTQKNDWSHRWVD
+2242 TVTQINDWSHRWVD
-2256 EPVTATVTSTT
+2256 APKTATVTSTT

>member
-1 MTNKTKRL
+1 MKNKTKRL
-9 YKRALSMLV
+9 SKRVLSLLVCFAMLCSM
-18 SLAILCSLSLTSI
+18 SLASI

-36 VDSVFTNTAD
+36 TDGSILDTENANNNVPSVSD
-46 PNETLLTAS
+46 
-55 IGNQTPIVTSDLAIL
+55 GNQVPIISSDLAIL
-70 CDGVEVQDVI
+70 CDGEQVLDVI
-80 LPMDTEKDLSVATKG
+80 LAMDEEKDLSLTTNG
-95 LAVSDVQWQILVD
+95 LTVTDVKWQILID
-108 RDQNQWANIQDA
+108 PDQSQWADIQDA
-120 TDRHFRLSY
+120 TNRHFRLSY

-135 LYDNGVASMRVS
+135 LYDNHIASLRVS
-147 AKDSDGNLLV
+147 ARDGEGNLLV
-157 SESLL
+157 SEPLL
-162 VKVTETSASK
+162 VSVVEAPVKAESPVLFSSREPVPASED
-172 PVAGSKKAPLLS
+172 PSPAAGPDL
-184 LFENKPALVGAEN
+184 
-197 PDYINIT
+197 DYINIT
-204 INYLSADDPSRQVY
+204 INYLSADDPSRQIY
-218 APYTASVLVTSSY
+218 SPYTASVLTTSSY
-231 SQNVLSPTQI
+231 SQNVMSPTQI
-241 GFAPYYIGEQG
+241 GFAPFYIGEQG
-252 APMPEDGDVIT
+252 TPTLENGDTIT
-263 ASHAGEERTYTYNAA
+263 ATLGGEERTYTYNATN
-278 GDTYIDNDTSLA
+278 GTYIDNDTSIA
-290 ETDSE
+290 ETDSD
-295 WLTAI
+295 WLAAI
-300 SAAIIQEHAT
+300 SSAVINEKAT

-353 DDEYTQNAAISFTG
+353 DDEYTQNAAISFIG

-449 VTPPTRPGY
+449 VTPPLRPGY

-464 EITTYEFNVYANV
+464 EITTYEFNVYAKV
-477 GGVET
+477 DGTEI
-482 QVGTQTLTAA
+482 QVGTQTLTAD

-512 TVYTNATHR
+512 TVYVNATHR

-527 DGTADEGTSTSH
+527 DGTPDEGTSTSH

-551 YKALWAVT
+551 YKAIWAVT
-559 NSNVNIIYWKEN
+559 NTTATIVFWREN
-571 ANDDGYSYWGSD
+571 ANDEEFSYWGSHPI
-583 TVYAVSSSTV
+583 TVQSNTYVNGEDYINYLNSS
-593 GGSTMKIYK
+593 
-602 NGDNYVTQTVPYT
+602 VT
-615 ELPASLK
+615 
-622 TGDYNQFYYSHA
+622 TGDTQYFTYLTA
-634 DSNVLVEG
+634 DKNVLVEG
-642 DGSSAVNV
+642 DGSTVVNV
-650 YYRRNVYS
+650 YYSRNRYTVLFKGG
-658 ITLRDSGVSC
+658 INAKCALD
-668 QIEAHTHTDDC
+668 
-679 YGYLCN
+679 
-685 QHVHTEDCYD
+685 
-695 CGKEEIPHT
+695 
-704 EACCSLVEHT
+704 EHT
-714 HTADCLLECDKEAH
+714 HTNACYEYPLCDQHTHTAECCDEHKEEVFHTSACCSIPIHTHGDECLLECEKEVH
-728 THTDACYSC
+728 THTDACYDC
-737 GFPAGYQHTHDDTC
+737 GFAADYQHTHDDSC

-756 HVHDNDCC
+756 HIHDNDCC
-764 SKEEHVHT
+764 SKTEHVHT
-772 SACCDKPVH
+772 AACCDKPVH

-799 ITCFTSQNLSTTNGN
+799 ITCFTSQTLSTTSGN
-814 IDSYASQ
+814 ITSYASQ

-831 RYRNGRYDT
+831 RYRNGRYDYY
-840 FATYYNFFYFNDTWY
+840 ATYYNFFYFNDTWY

-860 SGNTTGTIGGI
+860 NGNTKTSIGGI

-884 GVTSVTATK
+884 GVTSVTAK
-893 KCGQPDHTH
+893 KSCGQPDHTH
-902 TAVCYACGKLEAPHT
+902 TAGCYACAKMESPHT
-917 RACYTSQ
+917 RACYTNQ

-946 RYAHRGTFSM
+946 RYAYRGTFSM

-965 VNDTWYYISNTSGN
+965 VNDTWYYISNASGN
-979 TSGSIGGISFTGTLS
+979 TTGSIGGISFTGTLS
-994 NPGNNSY
+994 NPDRNSY
-1001 NSVPATTTCTTHH
+1001 NSVPAVTTCTTHH

-1063 HTHGD
+1063 HTHD
-1068 GNCVFTSCGLEEHT
+1068 GKTCVYTACGLEEHT
-1082 HTADCLQC
+1082 HTATCLSC
-1090 GKEEHTHTEACQYAC
+1090 KIPEHTHSEACYYAC
-1105 GKVAHRHTNAC
+1105 GKVAHHHTNDC
-1116 CTKEEH
+1116 CTKTEH
-1122 THGVACY
+1122 THNAACY
-1129 TISGTYNRN
+1129 TISGTYNKN
-1138 ALHLNT
+1138 DLHLNSG
-1144 TGVTINNTASVLV
+1144 GVVINNATAVTV
-1157 NGITLYYDSTAG
+1157 NGVTLYYDSTAS
-1169 TNNRYLYYKINDQYY
+1169 TNNRYLYYKIGDQYY
-1184 QLYYGNNTGN
+1184 QLYYANNTGN
-1194 RITYNNR
+1194 RITYGNR
-1201 GTITNLAIDKTCTK
+1201 NTIQNLTITKTCSK
-1215 TEHTHGDGSCNL
+1215 NEHTHGDGSCNYGCGL
-1227 DACPTGGVEHT
+1227 VEHT
-1238 HTDFCY
+1238 HGDFCY
-1244 SCGLVAHTHGDGTC
+1244 SCGYATHTHKEGNC
-1258 NAYACIDPKHHH
+1258 NADACSDSTH
-1270 IHTKDCLGCEY
+1270 
-1281 TEDHVHT
+1281 HVHT
-1288 ADCPYGLVCTKPE
+1288 SECLHCGYESEHVHSADCAKVLVCNIPE
-1301 HNHNNDDRTYKIV
+1301 HDHKSDASANASTNNYHYGFV
-1314 KIIQAKYGQ
+1314 AKYEQDISDIWPMYEDYTTTKNDLIAGS
-1323 TIVDEWNFT
+1323 T
-1332 TSGGLVYPKAGE
+1332 TSRFGSFTYSCDDGGGGSY
-1344 VASWTPQ
+1344 ASRRVTMTSDMCDTKDGIAIATF
-1351 NDSQL
+1351 NSTNSSQL
-1356 SQRLAFLAV
+1356 YTISYYFESFNQSGPATSTHVQRNGTGIWYDLS
-1365 MPSRN
+1365 P
-1370 ITFNYTQ
+1370 TYTQ
-1377 SSNQK
+1377 QLYGNSTLSPK
-1382 RYYNYYIECLP
+1382 TI
-1393 GETGVTTYS
+1393 TGMEPLST
-1402 GKNYK
+1402 
-1407 NYMTNGTLEINFNY
+1407 
-1421 WTRAEDFFP
+1421 
-1430 IDGFT
+1430 
-1435 AYAATNNGTAI
+1435 
-1446 SASTTQTNTLANGAT
+1446 SASANL
-1461 VNMYYTRN
+1461 YYTRLY
-1469 NYTLDIFNADGSII
+1469 YTLDLCNYDNSVISGQSYDVQFEQPI
-1483 TSQSVPFEQGIK
+1483 QSVIDVEHFI
-1495 SYADAI
+1495 
-1501 GTPPYPSTLEENAY
+1501 PPYPSTLEENAY
-1515 EFVGWYTTSGCY
+1515 EFVGWYTTEGRFP
-1527 AGSELKDTEKMPA
+1527 GSEYDPKMTMPA
-1540 GNFAVYAKWVPLT
+1540 GPVALYAKWVPLT

-1562 DDMLAYEASVAAG
+1562 DDMLAYEASVEAG

-1609 DKLHVTNPGG
+1609 DKLQVTNPGG
-1619 SVTEYDFG
+1619 SITEYDFG

-1671 DEAETDTNFLHLLPR
+1671 DEVETDTDFLSLLPR
-1686 ASATYADLTQTVT
+1686 ATATDVDLTYTV
-1699 YNNEARTYVCLNDG
+1699 NHGDEARTYVCLKDG
-1713 GDTYGWHRVIAND
+1713 DNTYGWHRIIAND

-1743 GDPFNQLYEGFNNRF
+1743 GNPFNQLYDNFNIHY

-1784 FRYVEVPN
+1784 FRYVQVPN
-1792 VSYTVRYINSDTG
+1792 VSYTIKYINSDTG
-1805 AALSSPRTVTTTSAV
+1805 AVMGTPKTVTTTSAV

-1839 LVLAVAPD
+1839 LVLAVSTDPD
-1847 PENPGQWISSPD
+1847 NPGQWISSPD
-1859 NVITFYYSENT
+1859 NIITFYYSENT

-1875 TVHFLLQKSG
+1875 TVHFMLQKNDES
-1885 EDARTLTDADY
+1885 ARTLTDSDY
-1896 AVNFAADGTYTFSD
+1896 SVSFAEDGSYTFSS
-1910 KFEESGSRVDGVSDK
+1910 KFEESGSRVDGISDK

-1938 YDLVSNKAIEVR
+1938 YDLVSNKALEVR
-1950 GQQNGTWAQSSPTYS
+1950 GQQDGTWRQQTPTYS
-1965 GGKYTILPVMYGTD
+1965 EGKYVITPVIYGTD

-1994 YLLYGSPVTASDLE
+1994 YLLYGTPVTPDDLV

-2018 TPKHVLADTTSGT
+2018 TPKHVLSDTTSGT

-2043 DIPGYTCVT
+2043 EIAGYTCVT
-2052 NKTITKDITPSVAS
+2052 NKTITKDITPGEAN

-2103 TLLGSTAAASAGYT
+2103 TLLGSTATASAGYT
-2117 FAGWYVDADCTIPAT
+2117 FAGWFVDPDCTVPAT
-2132 YNATTNPQGM
+2132 YNATTNPNGM

-2151 AVVDVKGAYVF
+2151 TTVNPKGAYVF
-2162 PNVACLTANGTEGFA
+2162 PDVACLTANGTEGFA

-2210 YEVKNNQTGEVVN
+2210 YEVKNNQTGEIVD

-2236 IAVGTY
+2236 IPVGTY
-2242 TVTQKNDWSHRWVD
+2242 TVTQKNDWSHRWTD
-2256 EPVTATVTSTT
+2256 EPKTATVASST
-2267 PGLAVFSDSAVNDKW
+2267 PGLAVFSDGAVSEKW
-2282 LNGNSPVAKNVKG
+2282 INGNSSVAKNVKG
-2295 ATA
+2295 ATE